1 MNNGKKRKDGGAYRR
16 AERLAGLYCGRQK
29 DRSLARRKIHHK
41 KKREAENNE
50 ITEICK
56 AGAADRA
63 V

>member
-1 MNNGKKRKDGGAYRR
+1 M
-16 AERLAGLYCGRQK
+16 
-29 DRSLARRKIHHK
+29 RKIHHK
-41 KKREAENNE
+41 KKREAESNE